1 MVAQRD
7 SGWMHWLLY
16 TQTPNLTGAV
26 PVTFPFRGE
35 EVGLGDTN
43 VLPGTF
49 YFFIFYNSMQRITEK
64 TDSLSLSL
72 LPNLSVSHQDRLK
85 LL

>member
-1 MVAQRD
+1 
-7 SGWMHWLLY
+7 MHWLLY
-16 TQTPNLTGAV
+16 TQTPNLTGGGV
-26 PVTFPFRGE
+26 PVTFPFRSE
-35 EVGLGDTN
+35 EVGLGATN

-49 YFFIFYNSMQRITEK
+49 YFFIFYNFMQRIAEK